1 MYWNKRIQTAK
12 IGYILISLML
22 CVLGVVL
29 IVCPGVSAGLLC
41 KISGVIMVLF
51 GAIKIIGYF
60 SKDLY
65 RLAFQYDL
73 ASGIL
78 IMAIGVIMIARTNV
92 MVSIICII
100 FGIYVLADALLK
112 VQIAIDAK
120 AFGISKWWLILAV
133 AILTGVAGF
142 LLVLRPSESAQI
154 LMVLLG
160 LSLISEGLLNLI
172 TILTAVKRSSA
183 VSALRSLTQTRQSK
197 IPDCLW
203 KS

>member
-22 CVLGVVL
+22 CALGVVL

-78 IMAIGVIMIARTNV
+78 IMAIGVIMIARANV

-172 TILTAVKRSSA
+172 TILTAVKIIR
-183 VSALRSLTQTRQSK
+183 RQRPE
-197 IPDCLW
+197 IIDTDTAE
-203 KS
+203 

>member
-22 CVLGVVL
+22 CALGTVL

-41 KISGVIMVLF
+41 KISGIIMLLF
-51 GAIKIIGYF
+51 GLIKIIGYF

-73 ASGIL
+73 AFGIL
-78 IMAIGVIMIARTNV
+78 IMALGIIMIARTNV
-92 MVSIICII
+92 MMSILCII

-112 VQIAIDAK
+112 VQIAIEAK

-133 AILTGVAGF
+133 AILTGVVGF
-142 LLVLRPSESAQI
+142 LLVLRPWESAQVV
-154 LMVLLG
+154 MVLLG
-160 LSLISEGLLNLI
+160 LSLISEGLLNLT
-172 TILTAVKRSSA
+172 TILTAVKIIR
-183 VSALRSLTQTRQSK
+183 RQRPE
-197 IPDCLW
+197 IIDTDMAE
-203 KS
+203 

>member
-12 IGYILISLML
+12 IGYILTSLML
-22 CVLGVVL
+22 CALGVVL

-73 ASGIL
+73 ASGVL
-78 IMAIGVIMIARTNV
+78 IMALGVIMIARTNV

-133 AILTGVAGF
+133 AILTGVVGF

-172 TILTAVKRSSA
+172 TILTAVKIIR
-183 VSALRSLTQTRQSK
+183 RQRPEV
-197 IPDCLW
+197 IDTDTAE
-203 KS
+203 

>member
-1 MYWNKRIQTAK
+1 MASDRPPPMTGPSKPPVTCAVKYM
-12 IGYILISLML
+12 LIAQPDLSR
-22 CVLGVVL
+22 
-29 IVCPGVSAGLLC
+29 GVSAASSGMTADC
-41 KISGVIMVLF
+41 KPLIAPWSRRSPVSCQTFCASPSAIM
-51 GAIKIIGYF
+51 
-60 SKDLY
+60 
-65 RLAFQYDL
+65 
-73 ASGIL
+73 IL
-78 IMAIGVIMIARTNV
+78 RATGWLGVIMIARTNV

-172 TILTAVKRSSA
+172 TILTAVKIIR
-183 VSALRSLTQTRQSK
+183 RQRPE
-197 IPDCLW
+197 IIDTDTAE
-203 KS
+203 

>member
-1 MYWNKRIQTAK
+1 
-12 IGYILISLML
+12 
-22 CVLGVVL
+22 
-29 IVCPGVSAGLLC
+29 
-41 KISGVIMVLF
+41 MVLF

-73 ASGIL
+73 AFGIL
-78 IMAIGVIMIARTNV
+78 IMALGIIMIARTNV

-172 TILTAVKRSSA
+172 TILTAVKIIR
-183 VSALRSLTQTRQSK
+183 RQRPE
-197 IPDCLW
+197 IIDTDTAE
-203 KS
+203 

>member
-22 CVLGVVL
+22 CALGAVL

-41 KISGVIMVLF
+41 KISGVIMLLF
-51 GAIKIIGYF
+51 GAVKIIGYF

-78 IMAIGVIMIARTNV
+78 IMALGVIMIARTNV
-92 MVSIICII
+92 MISILCII

-112 VQIAIDAK
+112 VQIAIEAK

-133 AILTGVAGF
+133 AIVTGVAGF
-142 LLVLRPSESAQI
+142 LLVLRPWESAQAV
-154 LMVLLG
+154 MVLLG
-160 LSLISEGLLNLI
+160 LSLISEGLLNLT
-172 TILTAVKRSSA
+172 TILTAVKIIR
-183 VSALRSLTQTRQSK
+183 RQRPE
-197 IPDCLW
+197 IIDTDTAQ
-203 KS
+203 

>member
-172 TILTAVKRSSA
+172 TILTAVKIIR
-183 VSALRSLTQTRQSK
+183 RQRPE
-197 IPDCLW
+197 IIDTDTAE
-203 KS
+203 

>member
-1 MYWNKRIQTAK
+1 MNINYIRVGDYFIPDLTLPEEIRPIGRWGRMHREYLREHKPIQ
-12 IGYILISLML
+12 YN
-22 CVLGVVL
+22 C
-29 IVCPGVSAGLLC
+29 LLL
-41 KISGVIMVLF
+41 SGKLWTYL
-51 GAIKIIGYF
+51 A
-60 SKDLY
+60 DLNEQAQD
-65 RLAFQYDL
+65 RLERMIDQMKA
-73 ASGIL
+73 AEG
-78 IMAIGVIMIARTNV
+78 MIARTNV

-172 TILTAVKRSSA
+172 TILTAVKIIR
-183 VSALRSLTQTRQSK
+183 RQRPE
-197 IPDCLW
+197 IIDTDTAE
-203 KS
+203 

>member
-22 CVLGVVL
+22 CALGVVL
-29 IVCPGVSAGLLC
+29 TVCPGVSAGLLC

-172 TILTAVKRSSA
+172 TILTAVKIIR
-183 VSALRSLTQTRQSK
+183 RQRPE
-197 IPDCLW
+197 IIDTDTAE
-203 KS
+203 

>member
-12 IGYILISLML
+12 IGYILTSLML
-22 CVLGVVL
+22 CALGVVL

-73 ASGIL
+73 ASGVL
-78 IMAIGVIMIARTNV
+78 IMALGVIMIARTNV

-133 AILTGVAGF
+133 AILTGVVGF

-172 TILTAVKRSSA
+172 TILTAVKIIR
-183 VSALRSLTQTRQSK
+183 RQRPE
-197 IPDCLW
+197 IIDTDTAE
-203 KS
+203 

>member
-12 IGYILISLML
+12 IGYILTSLML
-22 CVLGVVL
+22 CTLGVVL

-73 ASGIL
+73 ASGVL
-78 IMAIGVIMIARTNV
+78 IMALGVIMIARTNV

-133 AILTGVAGF
+133 AILTGVVGF

-172 TILTAVKRSSA
+172 TILTAVKIIR
-183 VSALRSLTQTRQSK
+183 RQRPE
-197 IPDCLW
+197 IIDTDTAE
-203 KS
+203 

>member
-12 IGYILISLML
+12 IGYILTSLML
-22 CVLGVVL
+22 CALGVVL

-73 ASGIL
+73 ASGVL
-78 IMAIGVIMIARTNV
+78 IMALGVIMIARTNV

-133 AILTGVAGF
+133 AILTGVVGF

-154 LMVLLG
+154 LMFLLG

-172 TILTAVKRSSA
+172 TILTAVKIIR
-183 VSALRSLTQTRQSK
+183 RQRPE
-197 IPDCLW
+197 IIDTDTAE
-203 KS
+203 

>member
-1 MYWNKRIQTAK
+1 
-12 IGYILISLML
+12 
-22 CVLGVVL
+22 
-29 IVCPGVSAGLLC
+29 
-41 KISGVIMVLF
+41 MVLF

-73 ASGIL
+73 ASGVL
-78 IMAIGVIMIARTNV
+78 IMALGVIMIARTNV

-133 AILTGVAGF
+133 AILTGVVGF

-172 TILTAVKRSSA
+172 TILTAVKIIR
-183 VSALRSLTQTRQSK
+183 RQRPEV
-197 IPDCLW
+197 IDTDTAE
-203 KS
+203 

>member
-12 IGYILISLML
+12 IGYILISLMF
-22 CVLGVVL
+22 CALGVVL

-73 ASGIL
+73 AFGIL
-78 IMAIGVIMIARTNV
+78 IMALGIIMIARTNV
-92 MVSIICII
+92 MVSTICII
-100 FGIYVLADALLK
+100 FGIYVLTDALLK

-142 LLVLRPSESAQI
+142 LLVLRPSESAQVV
-154 LMVLLG
+154 MVLLG
-160 LSLISEGLLNLI
+160 LSLITEGLLNLI
-172 TILTAVKRSSA
+172 TILTAVKIIR
-183 VSALRSLTQTRQSK
+183 RQRPE
-197 IPDCLW
+197 IIDTDTAE
-203 KS
+203 